1 LKSIQIGKTLA
12 EKVHVL
18 NLKGVS
24 GANLAQKTFDEI
36 AASKG
41 LKKRAKN
48 IKPISSKVKIIQKFQ
63 NFSV

>member
-1 LKSIQIGKTLA
+1 
-12 EKVHVL
+12 VL
-18 NLKGVS
+18 SLIGVS

-41 LKKRAKN
+41 LKKWAKN
-48 IKPISSKVKIIQKFQ
+48 IQPISSTVKIIQKFQ